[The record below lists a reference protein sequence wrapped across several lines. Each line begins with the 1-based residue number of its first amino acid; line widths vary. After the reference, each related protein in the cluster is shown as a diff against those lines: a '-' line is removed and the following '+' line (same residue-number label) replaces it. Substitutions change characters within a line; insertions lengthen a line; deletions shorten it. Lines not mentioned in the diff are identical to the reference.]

1 MIHKISY
8 GTENIEF
15 TLDRRARKT
24 LAIHVY
30 PDKHVE
36 VVAPDDAGLENILSK
51 VQKRASWVLRK
62 QKEFSR
68 MQPQQPKPKYQTGE
82 TFRYLGKQYRLQVV
96 DSDWLEVKLRNGRF
110 LLMAPTSSDDTAKG
124 KLLLD
129 WFRKKGEIV
138 FNERMQECVKATS
151 VIGIKEFPPWQIKAM
166 QKRWGSCTKEGKV
179 YLNPELIAA
188 PKPSI
193 DYVILHELCHLLE
206 HNHSTRF
213 YNLLTK
219 AYPDWKRWRD
229 YLNENIEVR
238 LV

>member
-1 MIHKISY
+1 MIHRVPY

-36 VVAPDDAGLENILSK
+36 VVAPEDAGLDKILAK

-68 MQPQQPKPKYQTGE
+68 IQPLQPKPKYQTGE
-82 TFRYLGKQYRLQVV
+82 SFRYLGKQYRLQLV
-96 DSDWLEVKLRNGRF
+96 DSEEREVKLRNGRF
-110 LLMAPTSSDDTAKG
+110 LLMAPPSTEEAERE
-124 KLLLD
+124 KLLLS
-129 WFRKKGEIV
+129 WFRKRGEIV
-138 FNERMQECVKATS
+138 FDERMQERVNVAS
-151 VIGIKEFPPWQIKAM
+151 VIGIKEPPPWQIKSM
-166 QKRWGSCTKEGKV
+166 QKRWGSCTKGGKI
-179 YLNPELIAA
+179 YLNPELISA

-193 DYVILHELCHLLE
+193 DYVIFHELCHLLE

-213 YNLLTK
+213 YNLLSK
-219 AYPDWKRWRD
+219 VYPEWKNWRD

-238 LV
+238 LL